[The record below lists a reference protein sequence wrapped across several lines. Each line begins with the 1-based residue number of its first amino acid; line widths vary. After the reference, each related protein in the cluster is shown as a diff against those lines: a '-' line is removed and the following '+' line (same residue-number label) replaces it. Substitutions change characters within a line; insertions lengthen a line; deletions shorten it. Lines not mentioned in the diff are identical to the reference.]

1 MVTVTLGEKKYSA
14 SITDAFLGSGRTI
27 RRSKQQKDAERAHP
41 PQPVP
46 ASPVAAP
53 LPDPVVIPD
62 AKPEEAASAP
72 APSIHTDSA
81 WTAEQDKVF
90 LDMKDQKH
98 ATWKEIGSALKRGK
112 GELKLRYKLLKNAS
126 EGQNAPEADEEPKE
140 DSPHKKDKISKK
152 DGKKK
157 AEEPGLNYDFG
168 DSEQWGRQEGEEID
182 LTCNWA
188 ADLWDARPNEDLLEP
203 MQDENEGPDTGP
215 SIRPIIK
222 VEAGTELSLDEI
234 VYLYRS
240 YEFYEKLKWTQIASK
255 FFDKTGK
262 RISEEELKDKLG
274 SIKLSD
280 PF

>member
-1 MVTVTLGEKKYSA
+1 MQVSKTLSLRVEIVTVRYIRLTL
-14 SITDAFLGSGRTI
+14 
-27 RRSKQQKDAERAHP
+27 SKAHP

-222 VEAGTELSLDEI
+222 VEAGTELSLDE
-234 VYLYRS
+234 VGLPFATPGLVGNREADVEHRS
-240 YEFYEKLKWTQIASK
+240 CTSTVHTSSMRNSSGRRLLPSSSI
-255 FFDKTGK
+255 
-262 RISEEELKDKLG
+262 RLG
-274 SIKLSD
+274 SVSRRRS
-280 PF
+280 